1 MSQADELL
9 DSLEETTPS
18 LLLADS
24 ETEPHI
30 VIGDDRIIS
39 VPKQLQRIAVQ
50 YDHNVETVTFDCPRY
65 WDGLDMSQLGIYINY
80 RRSDRVVGC
89 YKATDITI
97 DDTDTSI
104 MHFNWTIYRSITEV
118 IGPLVFLVCIKKM
131 DGDGNEENH
140 WNSELNT
147 EMYISE
153 GLEASETMLEPYPD
167 IISQW
172 EEEVQAVKDILLAAR
187 DSGEL
192 DGATFTPS
200 VDTNGNLS
208 WTNDKGRKNPATV
221 NIKGYSPRILV
232 KNVDGGHRLTI
243 TDNVESQ
250 TVDVMNGT
258 DGYSPRVLVRNID
271 GGHEL
276 VVTDSVGSKTIQV
289 MDGVDGTNGTNGANG
304 KDGVSPTISSKTITG
319 GHQIT
324 LTDADGTQIFTVW
337 DGADGKNGYSPE
349 LIINDTRD
357 EGQFVRLTFI
367 TKRENDDGTI
377 TSSSQE
383 VDVPDG
389 FSPKVTVTAIT
400 GGHRV
405 AITDYE
411 GTRAFNV
418 MDGTDG
424 KDGTGSLTEDDMT
437 NALMNFI
444 SIGSTEPTS
453 GPVLWFDTS
462 AENNGTMKYKDRDGN
477 VSVMFPVTKAAN
489 IDGLTVL
496 LNQKAAI
503 SHTHTKS
510 QISDFPSS
518 MPASD
523 VSSWA
528 KASTKPTYTASEV
541 GADASGSAAQA
552 LADAKSY
559 TDEKVADS
567 QKLDLPISASST
579 DGVAYAA
586 TVPGITALTAG
597 QSFIMVPERQSTDM
611 SCTLNVNSLGAKR
624 IIIRGT
630 GHTNTTAMPL
640 ATNWLAAATPVRV
653 TYNGARWVADVVAP
667 PDLVSYGRSDL
678 TAGTSTL
685 ATGHLYFVY
694 E

>member
-30 VIGDDRIIS
+30 IISGDRIIS

-97 DDTDTSI
+97 DDADTSI

-118 IGPLVFLVCIKKM
+118 IGPLVFLVCVKKM

-221 NIKGYSPRILV
+221 NIKGHSPRILV
-232 KNVDGGHRLTI
+232 KNIDGGHRLTI

-258 DGYSPRVLVRNID
+258 DG
-271 GGHEL
+271 
-276 VVTDSVGSKTIQV
+276 
-289 MDGVDGTNGTNGANG
+289 
-304 KDGVSPTISSKTITG
+304 VSPTISSKTITG

-324 LTDADGTQIFTVW
+324 ITDADGTQVFTVW
-337 DGADGKNGYSPE
+337 DGDDGKNGYSPE

-357 EGQFVRLTFI
+357 DGQFVRLTFI
-367 TKRENDDGTI
+367 TKTENDDGTI
-377 TSSSQE
+377 TNSSQE
-383 VDVPDG
+383 VIVPDG
-389 FSPKVTVTAIT
+389 ASPEVTVTAIT

-411 GTRAFNV
+411 GTKAFNV

-424 KDGTGSLTEDDMT
+424 KDGAGSLTEDDMT

-477 VSVMFPVTKAAN
+477 VSVMFPVTKASN
-489 IDGLTVL
+489 VDGLTVL

-541 GADASGSAAQA
+541 GADAKGSATQALADAKSYTDEKVADAKGSATQA

-579 DGVAYAA
+579 DGVTYAA
-586 TVPGITALTAG
+586 TVPGITSLTAG
-597 QSFIMVPERQSTDM
+597 QSFIMVPGRQSTSM
-611 SCTLNVNSLGAKR
+611 TCTLNVNNLGAKTLR
-624 IIIRGT
+624 IRGT
-630 GHTNTTAMPL
+630 GYTNTTAAPS
-640 ATNWLAAATPVRV
+640 ATNWLAAATPIRV
-653 TYNGARWVADVVAP
+653 TYDGTWWVADVVAP
-667 PDLVSYGRSDL
+667 DDLVSYGTSDL